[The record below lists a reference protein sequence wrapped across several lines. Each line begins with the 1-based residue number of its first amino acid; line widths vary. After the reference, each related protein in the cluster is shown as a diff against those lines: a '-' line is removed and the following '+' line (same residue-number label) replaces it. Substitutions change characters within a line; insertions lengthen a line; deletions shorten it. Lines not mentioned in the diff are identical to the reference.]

1 MNSASQPYVI
11 FELAGAAYGI
21 ASADVL
27 HVDLLEHVTAVPN
40 TSATVEGVVFSRG
53 QVVPAMNLR
62 LRFGLP
68 RREPDASTRLI
79 FVRSG
84 NRTVALIVDAAR
96 EFRSLP
102 ASAIR
107 PVEETLQGVA
117 GNYLRGVAQLGDRMV
132 LLIDVVSVIA
142 LDPLPEAAE
151 SAAAATAL

>member
-1 MNSASQPYVI
+1 MNTASQPYVI

-53 QVVPAMNLR
+53 QVVPALNLR

-68 RREPDASTRLI
+68 RREPDGSTRLI

-84 NRTVALIVDAAR
+84 GRTVALIVDAAR
-96 EFRSLP
+96 EFRALP
-102 ASAIR
+102 ASVIR

-142 LDPLPEAAE
+142 LDPLPEVAE
-151 SAAAATAL
+151 SAVTASAL

>member
-1 MNSASQPYVI
+1 MNSSSQPYVI

-21 ASADVL
+21 PSADVL

-68 RREPDASTRLI
+68 RREPDASTRLL

-84 NRTVALIVDAAR
+84 ERTVALIVDAAR

-117 GNYLRGVAQLGDRMV
+117 GNYLRGVAHLGERMV
-132 LLIDVVSVIA
+132 LLLDVVSVIA
-142 LDPLPEAAE
+142 LDPLPDVAEAAAS
-151 SAAAATAL
+151 SAS

>member
-1 MNSASQPYVI
+1 MNAASQSYVI
-11 FELAGAAYGI
+11 FELAGATYGI

-84 NRTVALIVDAAR
+84 GRTVALIVDAAR

-102 ASAIR
+102 SAAIR
-107 PVEETLQGVA
+107 PVEDTLQGVA
-117 GNYLRGVAQLGDRMV
+117 GNYLRGVAQLGERMV

-142 LDPLPEAAE
+142 LDPLPDVAEVAAI
-151 SAAAATAL
+151 SAS

>member
-1 MNSASQPYVI
+1 MNPASQPYVI

-21 ASADVL
+21 ASGDVL
-27 HVDLLEHVTAVPN
+27 HVDLLDHVTAVPN
-40 TSATVEGVVFSRG
+40 TSPTVEGVVFSRG

-68 RREPDASTRLI
+68 RREPDAATRLL

-84 NRTVALIVDAAR
+84 DRTVALIVDAAR

-132 LLIDVVSVIA
+132 LLLDVISVIA
-142 LDPLPEAAE
+142 LDPLPDLAEVAA
-151 SAAAATAL
+151 SAP